1 MVMRLIPIYQ
11 IIISWYLPDRL
22 ITFFNMKYIFL
33 FTVLFICFASCN
45 ERAENSKNS
54 KSNKIVGTWKLVYGE
69 IREGDSKEI
78 KDLSN
83 TKFIKIINE
92 HHFAFI
98 NQIDN
103 EEEGFYSGGGSYS
116 LKGNNY
122 TEKLDYISLTT

>member
-1 MVMRLIPIYQ
+1 MKPILI
-11 IIISWYLPDRL
+11 
-22 ITFFNMKYIFL
+22 FFIA
-33 FTVLFICFASCN
+33 VLTSLYSCN
-45 ERAENSKNS
+45 KTEKINKNLPT
-54 KSNKIVGTWKLVYGE
+54 NKIIGTWKLVYGE